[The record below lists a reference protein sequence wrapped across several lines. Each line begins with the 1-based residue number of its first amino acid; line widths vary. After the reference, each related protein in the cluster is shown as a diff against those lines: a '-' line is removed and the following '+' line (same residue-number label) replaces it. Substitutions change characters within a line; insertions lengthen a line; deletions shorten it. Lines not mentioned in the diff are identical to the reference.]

1 MSVYSDAERKSG
13 IEEQRRIPAAIW
25 VLSVSIFV
33 IGSAEL
39 LPMGLLIPIAQQY
52 GLSVSTAGLLVTVYA
67 LGVAVGGPVLTATT
81 GRTDRKMLL
90 IGLLVLFVSGSLLS
104 AIAPNFAVLLAGR
117 LLSSFSHG
125 TLFGISIVVA
135 GKLAPPGKEGVAISY
150 LGTGLTLSTVLGAPL
165 GTFIGQSFGWRMS
178 FLAVAVAAALCI
190 LLMVRFVPAFPRGK
204 TVTMGKQARALGRPT
219 LILALLTTVFGFG
232 GVFAGFT
239 YISPFLQQITGLSE
253 KMVSPIMLVFGIGSA
268 VGNWIGGK
276 LADWRLIPTLLGSL
290 STLVLT
296 MAVFAW
302 TGSEPVWAA
311 ILVLIWGISGFAMV
325 PPLNMLVLKKA
336 REAADLASSL
346 NISAF
351 NIGNALGAALGGA
364 VVQTGLALR
373 GAPAAGAV
381 IGVVGLILLLVIKM
395 LDKRP
400 KG

>member
-1 MSVYSDAERKSG
+1 M
-13 IEEQRRIPAAIW
+13 EEHRRIPAAI
-25 VLSVSIFV
+25 VALSISIFV

-39 LPMGLLIPIAQQY
+39 LPMGLLLPIAEQY
-52 GLSVSTAGLLVTVYA
+52 GLSVSTAGLLVTVCA
-67 LGVAVGGPVLTATT
+67 LGVAVGGPVLTAAT
-81 GRTDRKMLL
+81 GRADRKMLL

-125 TLFGISIVVA
+125 ALFGISIVVA
-135 GKLAPPGKEGVAISY
+135 GKIAPPGKEGVAISY
-150 LGTGLTLSTVLGAPL
+150 LGIGLTLSTVLGAPL
-165 GTFIGQSFGWRMS
+165 GTLIGQSFGWHMS
-178 FLAVAVAAALCI
+178 FVALAAAAALCV
-190 LLMVRFVPAFPRGK
+190 LLLVRFVPAFPRGEA
-204 TVTMGKQARALGRPT
+204 VTMGKQARALGRPA

-239 YISPFLQQITGLSE
+239 YISPLLQQMTGLSE

-276 LADWRLIPTLLGSL
+276 LADWRLIPALSGSL
-290 STLVLT
+290 ATLVLT

-302 TGSEPVWAA
+302 AGSEPVWAA

-325 PPLNMLVLKKA
+325 PALNMLVLKNA
-336 REAADLASSL
+336 GEAADLAASL

-351 NIGNALGAALGGA
+351 NLGNALGAALGGA
-364 VVQTGLALR
+364 VVQTGLSLR

-381 IGVVGLILLLVIKM
+381 IGVVGLILLLVINM
-395 LDKRP
+395 LDRRQREDA
-400 KG
+400 GGDQGAAV

>member
-190 LLMVRFVPAFPRGK
+190 LLMVRFVPAFPRGE

-268 VGNWIGGK
+268 VGNWIGRK

-302 TGSEPVWAA
+302 AGSEPVWAA

-336 REAADLASSL
+336 GEAADLASSL

>member
-1 MSVYSDAERKSG
+1 
-13 IEEQRRIPAAIW
+13 
-25 VLSVSIFV
+25 
-33 IGSAEL
+33 
-39 LPMGLLIPIAQQY
+39 
-52 GLSVSTAGLLVTVYA
+52 
-67 LGVAVGGPVLTATT
+67 
-81 GRTDRKMLL
+81 
-90 IGLLVLFVSGSLLS
+90 
-104 AIAPNFAVLLAGR
+104 
-117 LLSSFSHG
+117 
-125 TLFGISIVVA
+125 
-135 GKLAPPGKEGVAISY
+135 
-150 LGTGLTLSTVLGAPL
+150 
-165 GTFIGQSFGWRMS
+165 
-178 FLAVAVAAALCI
+178 
-190 LLMVRFVPAFPRGK
+190 
-204 TVTMGKQARALGRPT
+204 
-219 LILALLTTVFGFG
+219 
-232 GVFAGFT
+232 
-239 YISPFLQQITGLSE
+239 
-253 KMVSPIMLVFGIGSA
+253 MLVFGIGSA

-302 TGSEPVWAA
+302 AGSEPVWAA

-336 REAADLASSL
+336 GEAADLASSL

>member
-1 MSVYSDAERKSG
+1 
-13 IEEQRRIPAAIW
+13 
-25 VLSVSIFV
+25 
-33 IGSAEL
+33 
-39 LPMGLLIPIAQQY
+39 
-52 GLSVSTAGLLVTVYA
+52 
-67 LGVAVGGPVLTATT
+67 
-81 GRTDRKMLL
+81 
-90 IGLLVLFVSGSLLS
+90 
-104 AIAPNFAVLLAGR
+104 
-117 LLSSFSHG
+117 
-125 TLFGISIVVA
+125 
-135 GKLAPPGKEGVAISY
+135 
-150 LGTGLTLSTVLGAPL
+150 
-165 GTFIGQSFGWRMS
+165 
-178 FLAVAVAAALCI
+178 
-190 LLMVRFVPAFPRGK
+190 
-204 TVTMGKQARALGRPT
+204 MGKQARALGRPT

-302 TGSEPVWAA
+302 AGSEPVWAA

-336 REAADLASSL
+336 GEAADLASSL